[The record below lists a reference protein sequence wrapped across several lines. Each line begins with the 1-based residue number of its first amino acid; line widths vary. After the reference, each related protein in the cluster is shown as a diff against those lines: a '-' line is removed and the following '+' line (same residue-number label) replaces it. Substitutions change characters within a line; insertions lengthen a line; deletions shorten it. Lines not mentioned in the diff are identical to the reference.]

1 MTPYLTIKD
10 APRAIE
16 FYKQAF
22 GADVRAIHH
31 APDGKI
37 MSAHLKIG
45 DSILLLN
52 EGKDGYPEPAGRVT
66 G

>member
-1 MTPYLTIKD
+1 
-10 APRAIE
+10 
-16 FYKQAF
+16 
-22 GADVRAIHH
+22 VRAIHH